1 MLALVV
7 STSLLP
13 LRSKLFANL
22 GRKISAS
29 GDDSEGA
36 FLLQRVSVLVQC
48 YSATLSCH
56 MTPCQPLTAQTDDL
70 YPIVYYLNFNSP
82 GNISTKGKK

>member
-48 YSATLSCH
+48 YNAVLSHNTLPATDC
-56 MTPCQPLTAQTDDL
+56 T
-70 YPIVYYLNFNSP
+70 N
-82 GNISTKGKK
+82 